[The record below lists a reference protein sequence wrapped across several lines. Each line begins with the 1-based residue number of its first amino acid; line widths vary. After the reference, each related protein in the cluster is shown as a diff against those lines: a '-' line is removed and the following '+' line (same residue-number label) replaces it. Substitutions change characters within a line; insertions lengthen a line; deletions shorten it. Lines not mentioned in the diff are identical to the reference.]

1 MHGQQPYNDHDVISY
16 LLHMVVT
23 TAEPAASPTAPSSLS
38 QDAVPNFAVNNSWT
52 IQNLQQK
59 SLDLLEF
66 RIQDLL
72 CTINSDSAIE

>member
-16 LLHMVVT
+16 LHHTVVM
-23 TAEPAASPTAPSSLS
+23 TAEPATSPTAPSSLPR
-38 QDAVPNFAVNNSWT
+38 DAVPNFTVNNSWT
-52 IQNLQQK
+52 IQTLQQT
-59 SLDLLEF
+59 SLDLLDF